1 MGSLV
6 KAESAGATI
15 AQNLV
20 FAVWGRMAQSLWAAK
35 DFAAWAG
42 IFDLESDGHP
52 LGASLRTTMDNDKIS
67 KFVEE
72 NIMNSL
78 VVFLRESGQADAV
91 REAVRPLREVI
102 TTRYSATPF
111 GEDILNFAKIA
122 LVKEC
127 ASSEVER
134 LKQLRDSMSSADSQS
149 RFMRPLRL
157 FSTGRDLAAEVDVQL
172 DTHLKERALVLDL
185 EALHGWATDLGHPK
199 PEKVFQG
206 FRRFEDEQLASFK
219 TKAEG
224 VAVLEKRASERFLRE
239 HKEQLTGIKGCLATF
254 FTDIEQAVKHDYQA
268 SLSKAL
274 ERTVALIGQG
284 KMALKVRVFWL
295 SVSCPPCPQGPIHYS
310 ASSSSS

>member
-20 FAVWGRMAQSLWAAK
+20 FAVWSRIATSLWDAK
-35 DFAAWAG
+35 EFAAWAG

-52 LGASLRTTMDNDKIS
+52 LGASLRETMSNDEIS

-72 NIMNSL
+72 NAMNSL
-78 VVFLRESGQADAV
+78 VVFLRQSGQADAV
-91 REAVRPLREVI
+91 REAMRPLREVI

-111 GEDILNFAKIA
+111 GEDILNFAKLA

-149 RFMRPLRL
+149 RFMRPLHL

-172 DTHLKERALVLDL
+172 DTHLKERALVVDL
-185 EALHGWATDLGHPK
+185 KALHGWATDLGHPK
-199 PEKVFQG
+199 PEKVVAG
-206 FRRFEDEQLASFK
+206 LPALRR
-219 TKAEG
+219 
-224 VAVLEKRASERFLRE
+224 
-239 HKEQLTGIKGCLATF
+239 
-254 FTDIEQAVKHDYQA
+254 
-268 SLSKAL
+268 
-274 ERTVALIGQG
+274 
-284 KMALKVRVFWL
+284 
-295 SVSCPPCPQGPIHYS
+295 
-310 ASSSSS
+310 